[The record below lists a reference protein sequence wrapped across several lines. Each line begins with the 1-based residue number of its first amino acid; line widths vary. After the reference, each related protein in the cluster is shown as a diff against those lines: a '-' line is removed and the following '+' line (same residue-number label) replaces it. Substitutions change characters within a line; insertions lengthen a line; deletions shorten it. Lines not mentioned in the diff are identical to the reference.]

1 MNRKCRQQPQALDIK
16 EERRN
21 SEKEA
26 REVETDGKAYLTEQG
41 NIVDI
46 TSTNGS

>member
-16 EERRN
+16 EERRS